1 MLCFVFQELRLIFPN
16 SQRLNRGNYVL
27 SQLVHACKANEVTDL
42 ILVHEHR
49 GEPGMFWRLHILKFC
64 LNINGSLYY
73 SSYSH
78 YNVPTFDM
86 SNNNNNNNCTVLL
99 LYCNTVQFYCYYS
112 KLVHNRKENSDCFL
126 EQSEFCY
133 TCMDR

>member
-1 MLCFVFQELRLIFPN
+1 MLCFVFKELRLIFPN

-27 SQLVHACKANEVTDL
+27 SQLVHACKANEVMDL

-64 LNINGSLYY
+64 LNIKGSLYY

-86 SNNNNNNNCTVLL
+86 SNTL
-99 LYCNTVQFYCYYS
+99 QFYCYYS
-112 KLVHNRKENSDCFL
+112 KLVHSRKENSDCFL